1 MQNITEAGTSKQVVL
16 AKMEE
21 WIRVTLLTKP
31 PKETKKSSLNKQ
43 TNLPPKKGKGER
55 GRKREEIG
63 ERRPVA
69 TQTIAKTI
77 IFKTLDIE
85 VKDSDSLRDGE
96 SYLQTTVP
104 WEWGT
109 VMVLKAAGAHR
120 ACMREEITVERNP
133 QRQAE
138 GRLDTQQITKQHIC
152 LRKLLETGK

>member
-1 MQNITEAGTSKQVVL
+1 M
-16 AKMEE
+16 
-21 WIRVTLLTKP
+21 
-31 PKETKKSSLNKQ
+31 
-43 TNLPPKKGKGER
+43 
-55 GRKREEIG
+55 
-63 ERRPVA
+63 
-69 TQTIAKTI
+69 
-77 IFKTLDIE
+77 
-85 VKDSDSLRDGE
+85 KDSDSLRDGE